1 MNINSYLLF
10 LLLALTC
17 NISAG
22 LIQNSHGFSIKE
34 ATIKDIQQAFE
45 DKTLTSRKL
54 VEFYIQKIEALNPL
68 LKAVIEVNPDVL
80 DQADQADKERSKGGS
95 FSGMHGIPIL
105 IKDNI
110 ATKDKL
116 NTSCGSYALVGS
128 VVPRD
133 AGVVAKLRKS
143 GALIM
148 GKASM
153 TEWGAVRAPKLP
165 SGWCAV
171 SGQGRNPYYLSGN
184 PCGSSSGS
192 AIAVTGNLI
201 IVSLGT
207 ETDGSILCPCSHNSV
222 CGIKPTL
229 GLCSRSGMIPIAPSL
244 DTVGPIGKTVTDAVY
259 VLDEI
264 VGYDE
269 FDSEATNR
277 SKDFIPKD
285 GYKQFLK
292 KDGLAGKRIGI
303 VRNPFYTFPT
313 GSPLHKLFA
322 DHIETMKKAG
332 AVIVDKLNIPNVNTV
347 LNPALTGETQVEK
360 FEFKAALNA
369 YLEGLIS
376 SPVRSLAEVIAFNT
390 KNPSLEKTPTYG
402 QDMLVA
408 AERTSGKIGA
418 AEIKVLEKMKKIDK
432 DGFVTLMEKNNL
444 DAVVTPASQFSTVL
458 AIGGHPGISV
468 PAGYHPNGMPIGIT
482 FGGLRGSEPKL
493 IEISYAFEQLT
504 LARKPPFYQMLT
516 KSQYA
521 TTHEEGITGSSSDSL
536 IEMITSSN

>member
-1 MNINSYLLF
+1 MSFYSYLVC
-10 LLLALTC
+10 LLLVLTI
-17 NISAG
+17 NISG
-22 LIQNSHGFSIKE
+22 HIQNSHSFSIKE
-34 ATIKDIQQAFE
+34 ATIQDIQQAFK

-54 VEFYIQKIEALNPL
+54 VEYYIQQIEALNPL

-105 IKDNI
+105 LKDNI
-110 ATKDKL
+110 GTKDKL

-153 TEWGAVRAPKLP
+153 TEWGAMRSSRLP
-165 SGWCAV
+165 SGWCAIT
-171 SGQGRNPYYLSGN
+171 GQGRNPYYLIGN

-244 DTVGPIGKTVTDAVY
+244 DTVGPIGKTVTDVVY

-269 FDSEATNR
+269 FDSEATNS
-277 SKDFIPKD
+277 SKHYIPKD

-292 KDGLAGKRIGI
+292 KDGLA
-303 VRNPFYTFPT
+303 
-313 GSPLHKLFA
+313 
-322 DHIETMKKAG
+322 AG
-332 AVIVDKLNIPNVNTV
+332 AVIVDKLSIPNINSV
-347 LNPALTGETQVEK
+347 LNPALSGESQVERFVLK
-360 FEFKAALNA
+360 SSLNA
-369 YLEGLIS
+369 YIEGLVYIFS
-376 SPVRSLAEVIAFNT
+376 SE
-390 KNPSLEKTPTYG
+390 EKTPTYG
-402 QDMLVA
+402 QEMLVA

-418 AEIKVLEKMKKIDK
+418 AEIKVLEKMRKLDK

-444 DAVVTPASQFSTVL
+444 DAIVTPASQFSTVL

-468 PAGYHPNGMPIGIT
+468 PAGYHPNGLPIGIT

-493 IEISYAFEQLT
+493 IEISYTFEQLT

-516 KSQYA
+516 KPQY
-521 TTHEEGITGSSSDSL
+521 TTTQEQGITSSNSDPL

>member
-1 MNINSYLLF
+1 MSIYSYLF
-10 LLLALTC
+10 LVLVLTI
-17 NISAG
+17 NISSI
-22 LIQNSHGFSIKE
+22 IQSSHGFSIKD
-34 ATIKDIQQAFE
+34 ATIKDIQQAFQ

-54 VEFYIQKIEALNPL
+54 VEFYIQQIEALNPL

-105 IKDNI
+105 LKDNI

-153 TEWGAVRAPKLP
+153 TEWGAIRAPRLP

-171 SGQGRNPYYLSGN
+171 SGQGRNPYILIGN

-192 AIAVTGNLI
+192 AIAVTANLI
-201 IVSLGT
+201 IVALGT

-222 CGIKPTL
+222 CGIKPTV

-244 DTVGPIGKTVTDAVY
+244 DTVGPVGKTVTDAVY

-264 VGYDE
+264 VGDDE
-269 FDSEATNR
+269 FDSEATN
-277 SKDFIPKD
+277 SLKDFIPKD

-292 KDGLAGKRIGI
+292 KDGLSGKRIGV
-303 VRNPFYTFPT
+303 VRTPFYTFPS

-322 DHIETMKKAG
+322 DHIETIKKAG
-332 AVIVDKLNIPNVNTV
+332 AIIVDKLIIPNINTV
-347 LNPALTGETQVEK
+347 LNPALSGETQVEM

-369 YLEGLIS
+369 YLEGLVS

-402 QDMLVA
+402 QDMLIA

-418 AEIKVLEKMKKIDK
+418 AETKVLEKMKKIDK

-444 DAVVTPASQFSTVL
+444 DAVVTPASRFSTVL

-468 PAGYHPNGMPIGIT
+468 PAGYHPNGLPIGIT

-504 LARKPPFYQMLT
+504 LARKPPFYEMLT
-516 KSQYA
+516 KSQHTA
-521 TTHEEGITGSSSDSL
+521 THEESITSDSL
-536 IEMITSSN
+536 IEMITSSLV

>member
-1 MNINSYLLF
+1 MSSFSYLVI
-10 LLLALTC
+10 LLVLTI
-17 NISAG
+17 NVG
-22 LIQNSHGFSIKE
+22 LIQTGHGFSIHE
-34 ATIKDIQQAFE
+34 ATIEDIQQAFK

-54 VEFYIQKIEALNPL
+54 VEFYLQQIQALNPL
-68 LKAVIEVNPDVL
+68 LKAVIEVNPDIL
-80 DQADQADKERSKGGS
+80 DLADQADKERSNFKGGAL
-95 FSGMHGIPIL
+95 SGMHGIPIL

-153 TEWGAVRAPKLP
+153 TEWGAMRATKLP
-165 SGWCAV
+165 GGWCAV
-171 SGQGRNPYYLSGN
+171 SGQGRNPYILSGN

-192 AIAVTGNLI
+192 AIAVAGYLI
-201 IVSLGT
+201 IISLGT
-207 ETDGSILCPCSHNSV
+207 ETDGSILCPCSFNSV

-229 GLCSRSGMIPIAPSL
+229 GLCSRSGMIPISPTL

-269 FDSEATNR
+269 FDSEATN
-277 SKDFIPKD
+277 STKHFIPEG

-292 KDGLAGKRIGI
+292 KDGLVGKRIGV
-303 VRNPFYTFPT
+303 VRAPFYNFPA
-313 GSPLHKLFA
+313 GSTLPKLFA
-322 DHIETMKKAG
+322 GHIETLKQAG
-332 AVIVDKLNIPNVNTV
+332 AVIVDNLAITNINSV
-347 LNPALTGETQVEK
+347 LNSALSGEAQVEK
-360 FEFKAALNA
+360 FELKVALNA
-369 YLEGLIS
+369 YLEGLVS

-390 KNPSLEKTPTYG
+390 KNPSLEKTPAYG
-402 QDMLVA
+402 QELLVA
-408 AERTSGKIGA
+408 AQKTSGKIGA
-418 AEIKVLEKMKKIDK
+418 AEIKVLEKMKKFDN
-432 DGFVTLMEKNNL
+432 DGFVSLMNKHNL
-444 DAVVTPASQFSTVL
+444 DAVVTPGSRFSTVL
-458 AIGGHPGISV
+458 AIGGHPGINV
-468 PAGYHPNGMPIGIT
+468 PAGYEPNGMPIGIT

-504 LARKPPFYQMLT
+504 LARKPPSYQMLT
-516 KSQYA
+516 KTLNA
-521 TTHEEGITGSSSDSL
+521 VANKDGIASGDSL
-536 IEMITSSN
+536 VEMMSSY